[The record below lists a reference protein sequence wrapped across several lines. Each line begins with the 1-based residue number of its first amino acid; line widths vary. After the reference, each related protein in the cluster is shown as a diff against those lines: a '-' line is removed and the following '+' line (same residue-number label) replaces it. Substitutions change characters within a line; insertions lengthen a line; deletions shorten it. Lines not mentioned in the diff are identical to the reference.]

1 MEAFIVVPPL
11 NPWDKPADQ
20 IMLEMGMPTMS
31 RTAGEA
37 WRKHTRGDPS
47 KVQFWHDRGYRLRR
61 VRVDL
66 LAEAA

>member
-1 MEAFIVVPPL
+1 MEAFIIVPPI

-20 IMLEMGMPTMS
+20 IMLEMGMSTMS

-37 WRKHTRGDPS
+37 WRKHTSGDLS